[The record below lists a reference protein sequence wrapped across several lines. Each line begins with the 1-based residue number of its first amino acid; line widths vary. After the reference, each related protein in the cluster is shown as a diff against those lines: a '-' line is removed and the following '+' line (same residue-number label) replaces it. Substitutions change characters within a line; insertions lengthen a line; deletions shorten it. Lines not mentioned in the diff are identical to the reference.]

1 MHTRIQD
8 LARTAAC
15 WQEPA
20 APDDARH
27 VSALVWIVPLV
38 CFWVAVGLAVV

>member
-1 MHTRIQD
+1 MHSKHID
-8 LARTAAC
+8 LARQGTC
-15 WQEPA
+15 WHEDA
-20 APDDARH
+20 DDARH

>member
-1 MHTRIQD
+1 MHDRLTD
-8 LARTAAC
+8 AARFGICTP
-15 WQEPA
+15 EPDA
-20 APDDARH
+20 DDARH